1 MTETLFN
8 NTKWVNNYVATKIV
22 LSSSISFEEQ
32 MKYYI
37 KHYCEKYLKVN
48 VDDQTIYNYYVI
60 NYELIMDEAM
70 EIERKKREEMGEI
83 MSWENE
89 IAYKK
94 ILEHVRKEM
103 MKKVYKNQK
112 KVEKETAFDYVMM
125 RPLRDEDKEKIYE
138 EYKELWYKEHPEE
151 EKPKKPKEKSF
162 KERLDEYVILHNGD
176 NELLTF
182 EDFEKLTAEWDKGRK
197 SLKKW
202 YKEYQDKY
210 FQQPGATIEIP
221 NVELTGLLGFK
232 GKDKIKALK
241 LLNPELKEEK
251 GKIPSS
257 FPLKE
262 NIKRFQLHRV
272 AERNTWM
279 IDLMEI
285 YIKKKQ
291 PLKYLIAINVN
302 TKYLYAQILNV
313 MISKTEFS
321 KDELKATM
329 SYLRALQKLID
340 KGMKVE
346 HLIGDGEGAFNSKLA
361 RESFYNSRGIDFKP
375 VARQPK
381 GAYPDFMK
389 YEQKKAKKTEPLH
402 SSLGIV
408 DRVIRTIRD
417 MAYNMNIGVITP
429 EVMDEIVNQ
438 YNNAPHRGL
447 SKWAGFSVTPKMV
460 NDDPEL
466 ENYIVRRILQANWEI
481 KNNVE
486 FNIND
491 GVNVK
496 VYNMT
501 DNKMKRRSVIRP
513 GEFKVIGKKN
523 GLYEVEG
530 KLNGK
535 NTTQLLPRYLLD
547 PI

>member
-8 NTKWVNNYVATKIV
+8 NTDGIISYVTSKIEKYEPNR
-22 LSSSISFEEQ
+22 FEEQ
-32 MKYYI
+32 VKYYI
-37 KHYCEKYLKVN
+37 NHYCEKYLKVKIPAQHIN
-48 VDDQTIYNYYVI
+48 NFYIIHYLTIRDIVKDEEHRREVEMERERMAD
-60 NYELIMDEAM
+60 YEEAVR
-70 EIERKKREEMGEI
+70 IAREDL
-83 MSWENE
+83 MS
-89 IAYKK
+89 
-94 ILEHVRKEM
+94 
-103 MKKVYKNQK
+103 KVYKNQNETGK
-112 KVEKETAFDYVMM
+112 KAAYDLKSF
-125 RPLRDEDKEKIYE
+125 RPLLEEDKQKIYL
-138 EYKELWYKEHPEE
+138 EYKKAWDEAHPKK

-182 EDFEKLTAEWDKGRK
+182 EDFEKLTAGWNKGRK
-197 SLKKW
+197 SLESW

-210 FQQPGATIEIP
+210 FQQPGAKIEIE
-221 NVELTGLLGFK
+221 NVELTGLFGFK

-251 GKIPSS
+251 GKITSS

-279 IDLMEI
+279 IDLMEL

-313 MISKTEFS
+313 MLSKTEFS
-321 KDELKATM
+321 KDKLKATM

-346 HLIGDGEGAFNSKLA
+346 HLIGDGEGAFKSDESKMFY
-361 RESFYNSRGIDFKP
+361 ETHNISFSP
-375 VARQPK
+375 VERQPK

-530 KLNGK
+530 KLNGVSGEP
-535 NTTQLLPRYLLD
+535 QLLPRYLLD

>member
-8 NTKWVNNYVATKIV
+8 NTDGIISYVTSKIEKYEPNR
-22 LSSSISFEEQ
+22 FEEQ
-32 MKYYI
+32 VKYYI
-37 KHYCEKYLKVN
+37 NHYCEKYLKVKIPAQHIN
-48 VDDQTIYNYYVI
+48 NFYIIHYLTIRDIVKDEEHRREVEMERERMAD
-60 NYELIMDEAM
+60 YEEAVR
-70 EIERKKREEMGEI
+70 IAREDL
-83 MSWENE
+83 MS
-89 IAYKK
+89 
-94 ILEHVRKEM
+94 
-103 MKKVYKNQK
+103 KVYKNQNETGK
-112 KVEKETAFDYVMM
+112 KAAYDLKSF
-125 RPLRDEDKEKIYE
+125 RPLLEEDKQKIYL
-138 EYKELWYKEHPEE
+138 EYKKAWDEAHPKK

-182 EDFEKLTAEWDKGRK
+182 EDFVKLTEGWKRGKK
-197 SLKKW
+197 SLESW

-221 NVELTGLLGFK
+221 NVELTGLFGFK

-251 GKIPSS
+251 GKITSS

-313 MISKTEFS
+313 MLSKTEFS
-321 KDELKATM
+321 KDKLKATM

-346 HLIGDGEGAFNSKLA
+346 HLIGDGEGAFKSDESKMFY
-361 RESFYNSRGIDFKP
+361 ETHNISFSP
-375 VARQPK
+375 VERQPK

-481 KNNVE
+481 KNNAS

-530 KLNGK
+530 KLNGE
-535 NTTQLLPRYLLD
+535 NETQLLPRYLLD